1 MTFDSLYYKFISS
14 IKFLIQD
21 KIVKKLTSSDREEQ
35 ECGKKLADEILKKN
49 IQKEIYEDG
58 EVKIKTNRS
67 VINKYPSEED
77 DPSND
82 PNKMSR
88 GKLLFVYILY
98 YCLIYVVKLMQFI

>member
-1 MTFDSLYYKFISS
+1 M
-14 IKFLIQD
+14 
-21 KIVKKLTSSDREEQ
+21 KKLASSDQKEQ
-35 ECGKKLADEILKKN
+35 ECGKKLADEILNKN

-67 VINKYPSEED
+67 VINKYASKED

-88 GKLLFVYILY
+88 GRSLFVYILH
-98 YCLIYVVKLMQFI
+98 YCLIYLIKL